1 MIMMMMWSV
10 RPASLFVFSSFLF
23 QLIFLIFYS
32 FVFVGLTGQRAR
44 KTVRKSSSK
53 LWKFSDFFFILLL
66 FCSFFVLFSSKLHK
80 INIIRHKINIHS
92 IGHVCHCWLR
102 HDGARQDQAKHWKS
116 LKYSGVQNT
125 CTERTNLSR
134 LFYKV
139 THLDLIWRGRKCVL
153 AIGWEMSYN

>member
-1 MIMMMMWSV
+1 MVGIHPTTDDDNDDDVVGPSSV
-10 RPASLFVFSSFLF
+10 IVRFQFFFISINFSYFLF
-23 QLIFLIFYS
+23 LCLFLS
-32 FVFVGLTGQRAR
+32 VWLVRERAR

-134 LFYKV
+134 LCYKV
-139 THLDLIWRGRKCVL
+139 SLRV
-153 AIGWEMSYN
+153 